1 MGMSDDQDA
10 RIAELERRVSILEH
24 KLADALKVA
33 QQVAL
38 MSTSLQ
44 NTATEMTEAA
54 RDGVE
59 KAVEPYNEVLNRI
72 EAVILDLA
80 KVKNRQD
87 QFEQQS
93 RSTESLLD
101 EFEHKIKPKG
111 KTLST
116 WLTEIGLSDR
126 YQSVV
131 VLRARRKKR

>member
-1 MGMSDDQDA
+1 M
-10 RIAELERRVSILEH
+10 I
-24 KLADALKVA
+24 
-33 QQVAL
+33 
-38 MSTSLQ
+38 
-44 NTATEMTEAA
+44 
-54 RDGVE
+54 
-59 KAVEPYNEVLNRI
+59 EVLNRI

-101 EFEHKIKPKG
+101 EFERKIKPKG
-111 KTLST
+111 KTLRT

-126 YQSVV
+126 YQSIV

>member
-1 MGMSDDQDA
+1 MSDDQDA

>member
-1 MGMSDDQDA
+1 MSDDQAA
-10 RIAELERRVSILEH
+10 RIAKLERRVGILEQDLTH
-24 KLADALKVA
+24 AIELAQHAALA
-33 QQVAL
+33 
-38 MSTSLQ
+38 SRTSLENAAAEITQ
-44 NTATEMTEAA
+44 TA

-59 KAVEPYNEVLNRI
+59 KAIEPYNEVLNRI
-72 EAVILDLA
+72 EAVILDLE

-101 EFEHKIKPKG
+101 EFERKIKPKG
-111 KTLST
+111 KTLRT

-126 YQSVV
+126 YQSIV